1 MINVLRVLLHLL
13 VFGFCFYLGYEKG
26 LKDAY
31 RMQEAL
37 RDMAV
42 RSNES
47 GVQVQDEVQDV

>member
-1 MINVLRVLLHLL
+1 MIKALLHLL

>member
-1 MINVLRVLLHLL
+1 MINVVRVLLHILM
-13 VFGFCFYLGYEKG
+13 FAICFQLGYRKA
-26 LKDAY
+26 LKEAY
-31 RMQEAL
+31 SVQETL